1 MVHNNM
7 SDLGKESNVSTSNRG
22 MLEQCLAAVG
32 SAINND
38 LDETAVGD
46 LVRDVRPGLFG
57 GKMLRSRLI
66 FRVGIA
72 GGVVVPK
79 LVQCATAV
87 EMVHAASLLHD
98 DVVDGG
104 VMRRGQPTFWMKKG
118 TQAAILMG
126 DWLVSRAAGHL
137 LEADTSL
144 IPDFVLALREMCD
157 SEIEQ
162 ELRAEERPYDWEF
175 AESVARRKTGSL
187 FGLSARCATF
197 GDPDLREVLRH
208 AGYDIGTAYQLAD
221 DIQDMYPP
229 ESTDKTLGLDAKDGK
244 CTVACTWL
252 TAGIDPVTRVKEL
265 ASASAERLAGW
276 PVIQAAW
283 NTFVECEIHPVMSR
297 FMEQFAMA
305 KVS

>member
-1 MVHNNM
+1 MNGSQKSSASSLIQDPVCEGLEVVRN
-7 SDLGKESNVSTSNRG
+7 LIESELDKST
-22 MLEQCLAAVG
+22 VG
-32 SAINND
+32 
-38 LDETAVGD
+38 T
-46 LVRDVRPGLFG
+46 LVRDARPGLFG

-66 FRVGIA
+66 FHMGAAA
-72 GGVVVPK
+72 GLPASR
-79 LVQCATAV
+79 LVECATTV
-87 EMVHAASLLHD
+87 EMIHAASLLHD

-137 LEADTSL
+137 HNTDAALF
-144 IPDFVLALREMCD
+144 PDFILTLQEMCD
-157 SEIEQ
+157 AEIEQ
-162 ELRAEERPYDWEF
+162 ELRTESQPNDWEL
-175 AESVARRKTGSL
+175 AESIARRKTGSL
-187 FGLSARCATF
+187 FGFSARCAASD
-197 GDPDLREVLRH
+197 DPDLRDALRQ

-252 TAGIDPVTRVKEL
+252 AAGIDPVLRVKTL
-265 ASASAERLAGW
+265 TYDSAERLAGW
-276 PVIQAAW
+276 PAIQSAW
-283 NTFVECEIHPVMSR
+283 RTFVECEIHPVISH
-297 FMEQFAMA
+297 FMEQFAME